1 MFHSGELFQGNLFM
15 HWYQTSLGR
24 KYIMAVTGIV
34 MVGFVIVHM
43 LGNFTIYAGSGAI
56 NLYAAKLHALTPL
69 LWSFRAVMLVA
80 VLLHI
85 CTGTILYLENRKARP
100 IGYFRKKNIRTSFPA
115 ETMIWTGLLL
125 GIFVIYHLLQFTV
138 RITNPEIS
146 HLLDA
151 AGRPDVFSM
160 VVSSF
165 RITGIS
171 IAYVI
176 AMGILLLHLYHG
188 IQSFFQSL
196 GWNSEKSLP
205 IFERT
210 GKALAFVLLF
220 GFASI
225 PVTIFIGIL
234 NT

>member
-1 MFHSGELFQGNLFM
+1 MR
-15 HWYQTSLGR
+15 WYQTSLGK
-24 KYIMAVTGIV
+24 KYIMAGTGIL

-43 LGNFTIYAGSGAI
+43 LGNFSIYAGSNAI
-56 NLYAAKLHALTPL
+56 NLYAAKLHELTPL
-69 LWSFRAVMLVA
+69 LWGFRAVMLA
-80 VLLHI
+80 SVLLHI

-100 IGYFRKKNIRTSFPA
+100 IGYFRKKNIRTSFAA

-125 GIFVIYHLLQFTV
+125 GAFVIYHLLQFTV
-138 RITNPEIS
+138 RVANPEIS

-160 VVSSF
+160 VILTF
-165 RITGIS
+165 RKTGIS
-171 IAYVI
+171 AVYVI

-205 IFERT
+205 IFEKIGR
-210 GKALAFVLLF
+210 ALAVALLF

-225 PVTIFIGIL
+225 PVTILIGIL
-234 NT
+234 KT